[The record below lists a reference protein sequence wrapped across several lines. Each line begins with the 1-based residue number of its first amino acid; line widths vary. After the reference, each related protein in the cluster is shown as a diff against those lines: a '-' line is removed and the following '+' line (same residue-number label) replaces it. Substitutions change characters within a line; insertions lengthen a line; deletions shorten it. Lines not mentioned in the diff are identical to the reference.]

1 VLGYFFLNKR
11 LDSHSVILLCSLS
24 ITGLRGFCIAAETT
38 TPDGN
43 SAVTSEAEGTPVT
56 VAANDAV
63 TSSSVGGVISSSLP
77 RVLGKL
83 HLHSNPL
90 SVRKYLK

>member
-1 VLGYFFLNKR
+1 M
-11 LDSHSVILLCSLS
+11 S

-43 SAVTSEAEGTPVT
+43 SAVTSEAEGTAVT

-63 TSSSVGGVISSSLP
+63 TSSSAGGVISEGSTEQLTQESFSSLP
-77 RVLGKL
+77 RVLPRVSGKL
-83 HLHSNPL
+83 HLQSNLL
-90 SVRKYLK
+90 SVRRY